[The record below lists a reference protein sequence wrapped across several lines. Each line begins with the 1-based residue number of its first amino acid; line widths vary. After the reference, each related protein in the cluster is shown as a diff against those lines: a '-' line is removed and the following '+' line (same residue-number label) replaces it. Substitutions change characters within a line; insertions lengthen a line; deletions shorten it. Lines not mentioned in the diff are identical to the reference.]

1 MIKENKYNSNLVRK
15 LQRVLK
21 QEDTILFVGSG
32 ISSWS
37 GLPSWYKLI
46 SELANYL
53 EREGYSN
60 AEAVRKKINDDL
72 LLAASIGLKGLN
84 KMYFKEF
91 LKGVC
96 GSSVAKPHDIHKK
109 IVSLGPTCYITTN
122 YDQLLEDTLR
132 ENRKGIHWDV
142 VTNRQLAELASLNQA
157 RYKDYVFKVHGDVND
172 IESVVLSRE
181 HYQKLYGERSSAL
194 NTLEILLTTK
204 PVIFLGF
211 GLRDPDFLQVRD
223 KMKNIYGN
231 NGIEHYAI
239 MSDVPEEEISY
250 WQTEYGIRILSYK
263 TTKNENGSS
272 DHSELLEVLDMLK
285 VREGNNPSKQIVS
298 NDAREEELTDSQIL
312 SLLRFIEGQ
321 KLQMQADD
329 VEVYPMLFSKNEYEV
344 FNIDSL
350 IKTSDNAIVL
360 GEPGGGKTYCLK
372 HFAVNQFNEF
382 KELALQDIKR
392 AKEVFL
398 PIYIDLKGYSGNTYE
413 MIESLLPV
421 DISLNLLKK
430 NFNMIF
436 LFDSFNEMPKELF
449 EDKLYEKD
457 FLDFKKQFKQSKL
470 IIASRT
476 DEGLKKINFLKYSL
490 KEIDYKYIENYLE
503 KNLIYSNKV
512 FNREIIELL
521 QKPLYFKLLRTG
533 KISINNNSTPHTIF
547 ESFFDYLNQ
556 EFKQKLNIEINLSQ
570 ILCSVGFYAIN
581 EGSEKISIDII
592 KGIIYSE
599 LEKNNINKVN
609 ENHILNELIE
619 TKVLITSAGLKLS
632 FFHQSITEYL
642 AAKKLASLYQ
652 NSPDILKGILKN
664 TRWDQAV
671 FLTIGFLEEESMNLF
686 FKEIF
691 EIDICFAIRTCKY
704 MEFNQEE
711 VVCKILNYL
720 IDYNKED
727 NFDYFS
733 KLSSSLETLPVKIE
747 HEFALH
753 KLIPIGNLLGAS
765 AAKLLDRVK
774 GEKAKEELLSVFL
787 MRADDFNFGQGL
799 GEILQK
805 YLNLNDVKKV
815 IDYIGEF
822 EDKEKVQGVVQ
833 GLGNIMIQYDME
845 DIQNIFSSINKLSEA
860 QLDLYFE
867 VLRRNDSELALK
879 ILVDFIEKGN
889 REAIFSLYLLIW
901 KPNFEY
907 DKTLLFRD
915 EFIEN
920 VIEALT
926 EVNGEWALSLL
937 KELANYSEIRNY
949 LRYKHVLLTGIK
961 KLGVL
966 YCVLDEQVELFW
978 EQYKKVV
985 EERASGK
992 LEHVTILA
1000 NLEGLDWSDKES
1012 FFQEIITVIPVIDL
1026 ESLFMSFNSFRAN
1039 KINLSINSILLI
1051 LKKIHSAEMKLQGQE
1066 KFHMYISVGQFLVS
1080 NVDLVA
1086 EKELINLF
1094 NKNEC
1099 PYREFLSKYVLNKLS
1114 GVTTDLLSK
1123 DAIDY
1128 LLSKLHS
1135 TKITYFNNILGSIAT
1150 EGFITE
1156 RLLPLLELESEP
1168 LKSNLRETLYLAG
1181 QNHKKRFISY

>member
-15 LQRVLK
+15 LQKVLK

-60 AEAVRKKINDDL
+60 ADAVRKKINDDL
-72 LLAASIGLKGLN
+72 LLAASIGLKSLN

-96 GSSVAKPHDIHKK
+96 GSSVANPHDIHKK

-181 HYQKLYGERSSAL
+181 HYQKLYGERNSAL

-204 PVIFLGF
+204 PVVFLGF

-223 KMKNIYGN
+223 KMKNIYGD

-239 MSDVPEEEISY
+239 MSDVSEEEISY
-250 WQTEYGIRILSYK
+250 WQTEYGIRILSYQ
-263 TTKNENGSS
+263 TTRNVDGSS
-272 DHSELLEVLDMLK
+272 DHSELLEVLDMLN
-285 VREGNNPSKQIVS
+285 VGNENNLRQQIVS
-298 NDAREEELTDSQIL
+298 NDAGEGGLTDSHVL

-329 VEVYPMLFSKNEYEV
+329 VEVYPMLFSGNEYGL
-344 FNIDSL
+344 FDINDL
-350 IKTSDNAIVL
+350 IKDSDNAIVL

-372 HFAVNQFNEF
+372 HFAIKQFNEF
-382 KELALQDIKR
+382 KELALQDLKK

-398 PIYIDLKGYSGNTYE
+398 PIYVDLKGYSGNIFE

-421 DISLNLLKK
+421 DISMNLLKK

-436 LFDSFNEMPKELF
+436 LFDSFNEMPKEVF

-457 FLDFKKQFKQSKL
+457 FLDFKEQFKKSKL

-476 DEGLKKINFLKYSL
+476 DEGLKKFNFLQFLL
-490 KEIDYKYIENYLE
+490 KEIDYKYIKNYLD
-503 KNLIYSNKV
+503 KNLIYSNKG
-512 FNREIIELL
+512 FNREIIQLL

-533 KISINNNSTPHTIF
+533 KININNTSTPHSIF

-556 EFKQKLNIEINLSQ
+556 EFKKKLNIEINLSQ
-570 ILCSVGFYAIN
+570 ILCSVGFYAI
-581 EGSEKISIDII
+581 EKGSEKISIDII

-599 LEKNNINKVN
+599 LEKVNINNIN
-609 ENHILNELIE
+609 ENSILNKLIE
-619 TKVLITSAGLKLS
+619 TGILITSAGLNLS

-642 AAKKLASLYQ
+642 AAKKLGSLYQ

-671 FLTIGFLEEESMNLF
+671 FLTIGFLEEESMDSF

-691 EIDICFAIRTCKY
+691 EIDICFAINACKY
-704 MEFNQEE
+704 MEFNQGEIA
-711 VVCKILNYL
+711 CKILNYL
-720 IDYNKED
+720 IEYD
-727 NFDYFS
+727 NESNYD
-733 KLSSSLETLPVKIE
+733 LSSQISYSLETLPVKIE
-747 HEFALH
+747 HEFILH
-753 KLIPIGNLLGAS
+753 KLISKGDSLGVS
-765 AAKLLDRVK
+765 AVKLLDRVK
-774 GEKAKEELLSVFL
+774 GEKAKDELLSVFL
-787 MRADDFNFGQGL
+787 MRADDFNLGL
-799 GEILQK
+799 GLGRILQK
-805 YLNLNDVKKV
+805 YLDINEVKKV
-815 IDYIGEF
+815 VNYIGEF
-822 EDKEKVQGVVQ
+822 EDIDMVEGLIQGSQ
-833 GLGNIMIQYDME
+833 NILIQYDME
-845 DIQNIFSSINKLSEA
+845 DIQNIFSSIDNLNEA
-860 QLDLYFE
+860 QLDLYFG
-867 VLRRNDSELALK
+867 VLRDKESDEALK

-889 REAIFSLYLLIW
+889 REAIFSLYLMIR
-901 KPNFEY
+901 KAKFEY
-907 DKTLLFRD
+907 NKTLLFRD

-920 VIEALT
+920 VLGTLT
-926 EVNGEWALSLL
+926 GFKGNWALSLL
-937 KELANYSEIRNY
+937 KELANHSEIRNY
-949 LRYKHVLLTGIK
+949 LRYKHYFLTGVK

-966 YCVLDEQVELFW
+966 YCLLDEEVELFW

-985 EERASGK
+985 EEGASGE
-992 LEHVTILA
+992 LDLTILS
-1000 NLEGLDWSDKES
+1000 NLENVDWSDKES
-1012 FFQEIITVIPVIDL
+1012 FFQEIITALPISQLIV
-1026 ESLFMSFNSFRAN
+1026 FFRSFKSYRPN
-1039 KINLSINSILLI
+1039 KTINLSIDSILLI
-1051 LKKIHSAEMKLQGQE
+1051 LKKIHDSEVNLQIIRG
-1066 KFHMYISVGQFLVS
+1066 YYLYSSVGQFLVS
-1080 NVDLVA
+1080 NVDLIV
-1086 EKELINLF
+1086 EKELIDLF
-1094 NKNEC
+1094 NKSEC
-1099 PYREFLSKYVLNKLS
+1099 PYRDFLSEYVLNKLS
-1114 GVTTDLLSK
+1114 SVTTDLLSN

-1128 LLSKLHS
+1128 LLSKLQ
-1135 TKITYFNNILGSIAT
+1135 TTRIDYFNNILGSIAT
-1150 EGFITE
+1150 EDFIKG
-1156 RLLPLLELESEP
+1156 RLLPLLDSENEL
-1168 LKSNLRETLYLAG
+1168 LQSNLQETLYLAG
-1181 QNHKKRFISY
+1181 KNHKKRFISC